1 MRLPPPSNRSGR
13 LLILLVAS
21 AELVRN
27 ENFRH
32 FGAAPIEYAHMP
44 HTLHQRARGA
54 IRQTVERR
62 VARIAFAHA
71 GADFDELMIGERAIQ
86 LIDHAVGESGVAD
99 HDDGIQRMRQAP
111 QVFLLFFRKMHPGH
125 YRPMPK
131 RTKSS
136 ARWLAEHAN
145 DEFVKRA
152 HREGW
157 RSRAVF
163 KLAEIQETER
173 LLRPG
178 IRCVDL
184 GAAPGGW
191 SQYAARIVGGASR
204 IVATDILPMDA
215 IPGVDFVLGDFREE
229 AVLNE
234 VLAMVGGSKVDLVLS
249 DMAPNMAGIDAVDQP
264 RSMYLAELALEF
276 ADRVLAPGG
285 DLLLKLFQGAG
296 FEEIIKN
303 ARARYGRVATKKP
316 KASRN
321 RSPEIYLLARQF
333 GMV

>member
-1 MRLPPPSNRSGR
+1 
-13 LLILLVAS
+13 
-21 AELVRN
+21 
-27 ENFRH
+27 
-32 FGAAPIEYAHMP
+32 
-44 HTLHQRARGA
+44 
-54 IRQTVERR
+54 
-62 VARIAFAHA
+62 
-71 GADFDELMIGERAIQ
+71 
-86 LIDHAVGESGVAD
+86 
-99 HDDGIQRMRQAP
+99 
-111 QVFLLFFRKMHPGH
+111 
-125 YRPMPK
+125 MPK

-136 ARWLAEHAN
+136 ARWLAEHAS

-152 HREGW
+152 KAEGW

-163 KLAEIQETER
+163 KLAEIQERER
-173 LLRPG
+173 LLKPG

-191 SQYAARIVGGASR
+191 SQYAARILGASSR

-215 IPGVDFVLGDFREE
+215 IPGVDFVQGDFRDDS
-229 AVLNE
+229 VLQE
-234 VLAMVGGSKVDLVLS
+234 LLACIGASKVDLVLS

-285 DLLLKLFQGAG
+285 DALVKLFQGEG
-296 FEEIIKN
+296 FDQLI
-303 ARARYGRVATKKP
+303 RDTRSRYGRVVTKKP
-316 KASRN
+316 KASRT

>member
-1 MRLPPPSNRSGR
+1 
-13 LLILLVAS
+13 
-21 AELVRN
+21 
-27 ENFRH
+27 
-32 FGAAPIEYAHMP
+32 
-44 HTLHQRARGA
+44 
-54 IRQTVERR
+54 
-62 VARIAFAHA
+62 
-71 GADFDELMIGERAIQ
+71 
-86 LIDHAVGESGVAD
+86 
-99 HDDGIQRMRQAP
+99 
-111 QVFLLFFRKMHPGH
+111 
-125 YRPMPK
+125 MPK

-152 HREGW
+152 QREGW

-163 KLAEIQETER
+163 KLEEIQQRER

-191 SQYAARIVGGASR
+191 SQYAARVLGASGR
-204 IVATDILPMDA
+204 IVATDILAMDA
-215 IPGVDFVLGDFREE
+215 IPGVEFVQGDFREA
-229 AVLNE
+229 AVLDAILE
-234 VLAMVGGSKVDLVLS
+234 RLGSERIDLVLS

-285 DLLLKLFQGAG
+285 DLLVKLFQGEG
-296 FEEIIKN
+296 FDRIIRE
-303 ARARYGRVATKKP
+303 ARTRYGRVVTKKP
-316 KASRN
+316 KASRT

>member
-1 MRLPPPSNRSGR
+1 MDRTRIGSSDCGWSNAM
-13 LLILLVAS
+13 V
-21 AELVRN
+21 
-27 ENFRH
+27 
-32 FGAAPIEYAHMP
+32 
-44 HTLHQRARGA
+44 
-54 IRQTVERR
+54 
-62 VARIAFAHA
+62 
-71 GADFDELMIGERAIQ
+71 
-86 LIDHAVGESGVAD
+86 
-99 HDDGIQRMRQAP
+99 
-111 QVFLLFFRKMHPGH
+111 
-125 YRPMPK
+125 K

-152 HREGW
+152 QREGW

-163 KLAEIQETER
+163 KLAEIQDSER

-191 SQYAARIVGGASR
+191 SQYAARIAGASSR
-204 IVATDILPMDA
+204 IVATDILPMEA
-215 IPGVDFVLGDFREE
+215 IAGVDFVLGDFREDSVME
-229 AVLNE
+229 AVLG
-234 VLAMVGGSKVDLVLS
+234 AVGATKVDLVLS

-285 DLLLKLFQGAG
+285 DLLVKLFQGAG
-296 FEEIIKN
+296 FEDVVKS
-303 ARARYGRVATKKP
+303 ARSRFGRVVTKKP
-316 KASRN
+316 KASRT
-321 RSPEIYLLARQF
+321 RSSEIYLLARRF

>member
-1 MRLPPPSNRSGR
+1 
-13 LLILLVAS
+13 
-21 AELVRN
+21 
-27 ENFRH
+27 
-32 FGAAPIEYAHMP
+32 
-44 HTLHQRARGA
+44 
-54 IRQTVERR
+54 
-62 VARIAFAHA
+62 
-71 GADFDELMIGERAIQ
+71 
-86 LIDHAVGESGVAD
+86 
-99 HDDGIQRMRQAP
+99 
-111 QVFLLFFRKMHPGH
+111 
-125 YRPMPK
+125 MPK

-136 ARWLAEHAN
+136 ARWLAEHAS

-152 HREGW
+152 KAEGW

-163 KLAEIQETER
+163 KLAEIQERER
-173 LLRPG
+173 LLKPG

-191 SQYAARIVGGASR
+191 SQYAARIVGASSR

-215 IPGVDFVLGDFREE
+215 IPGVEFVQGDFREA
-229 AVLNE
+229 AVLE
-234 VLAMVGGSKVDLVLS
+234 LVLNRVGNAKVDLVLS

-285 DLLLKLFQGAG
+285 DLLVKLFQGEG
-296 FEEIIKN
+296 FDQII
-303 ARARYGRVATKKP
+303 RDVRRRYGRVVTKKP
-316 KASRN
+316 KASRT

>member
-1 MRLPPPSNRSGR
+1 
-13 LLILLVAS
+13 
-21 AELVRN
+21 
-27 ENFRH
+27 
-32 FGAAPIEYAHMP
+32 
-44 HTLHQRARGA
+44 
-54 IRQTVERR
+54 
-62 VARIAFAHA
+62 
-71 GADFDELMIGERAIQ
+71 
-86 LIDHAVGESGVAD
+86 
-99 HDDGIQRMRQAP
+99 
-111 QVFLLFFRKMHPGH
+111 
-125 YRPMPK
+125 MPK
-131 RTKSS
+131 RSKSS

-152 HREGW
+152 QREGW
-157 RSRAVF
+157 RPRAVF
-163 KLAEIQETER
+163 KLAEIQEPER
-173 LLRPG
+173 LL
-178 IRCVDL
+178 
-184 GAAPGGW
+184 APGVRWGAWGGRAGGW
-191 SQYAARIVGGASR
+191 PRGGGGIGGGGSR

-215 IPGVDFVLGDFREE
+215 IPGVDFVLGDFREG

-234 VLAMVGGSKVDLVLS
+234 VLAAVGGSKVDLVLS

-285 DLLLKLFQGAG
+285 DLLVKLFQGAG

>member
-1 MRLPPPSNRSGR
+1 
-13 LLILLVAS
+13 
-21 AELVRN
+21 
-27 ENFRH
+27 
-32 FGAAPIEYAHMP
+32 
-44 HTLHQRARGA
+44 
-54 IRQTVERR
+54 
-62 VARIAFAHA
+62 
-71 GADFDELMIGERAIQ
+71 
-86 LIDHAVGESGVAD
+86 
-99 HDDGIQRMRQAP
+99 
-111 QVFLLFFRKMHPGH
+111 
-125 YRPMPK
+125 MPK

-136 ARWLAEHAN
+136 ARWLAEHAS

-152 HREGW
+152 KAEGW

-163 KLAEIQETER
+163 KLAEIQERER
-173 LLRPG
+173 LLKPG

-191 SQYAARIVGGASR
+191 SQYAARILGASSR

-215 IPGVDFVLGDFREE
+215 IPGVDFVQGDFRDEG
-229 AVLNE
+229 VLQQ
-234 VLAMVGGSKVDLVLS
+234 LLSCIGAAKVDLVLS

-285 DLLLKLFQGAG
+285 DALVKLFQGEG
-296 FEEIIKN
+296 FDQLIRH
-303 ARARYGRVATKKP
+303 ARSRYGRVVTKKP
-316 KASRN
+316 KASRT

>member
-1 MRLPPPSNRSGR
+1 
-13 LLILLVAS
+13 
-21 AELVRN
+21 
-27 ENFRH
+27 
-32 FGAAPIEYAHMP
+32 
-44 HTLHQRARGA
+44 
-54 IRQTVERR
+54 
-62 VARIAFAHA
+62 
-71 GADFDELMIGERAIQ
+71 
-86 LIDHAVGESGVAD
+86 
-99 HDDGIQRMRQAP
+99 
-111 QVFLLFFRKMHPGH
+111 
-125 YRPMPK
+125 MPK

-152 HREGW
+152 QREGW

-163 KLAEIQETER
+163 KLSEIQETER

-191 SQYAARIVGGASR
+191 SQYAARLIGGNGR
-204 IVATDILPMDA
+204 LVATDILPMDA
-215 IPGVDFVLGDFREE
+215 IAGVEFVLGDFREE
-229 AVLNE
+229 AVLGA
-234 VLAMVGGSKVDLVLS
+234 VLAAVGSTKVDLVLS

-276 ADRVLAPGG
+276 ADRVMAPGG
-285 DLLLKLFQGAG
+285 DLLVKLFQGAG
-296 FEEIIKN
+296 FEEIIRE
-303 ARARYGRVATKKP
+303 ARKRYGRVVTKKP
-316 KASRN
+316 KASRK

>member
-1 MRLPPPSNRSGR
+1 
-13 LLILLVAS
+13 
-21 AELVRN
+21 
-27 ENFRH
+27 
-32 FGAAPIEYAHMP
+32 
-44 HTLHQRARGA
+44 
-54 IRQTVERR
+54 
-62 VARIAFAHA
+62 
-71 GADFDELMIGERAIQ
+71 
-86 LIDHAVGESGVAD
+86 
-99 HDDGIQRMRQAP
+99 
-111 QVFLLFFRKMHPGH
+111 
-125 YRPMPK
+125 MPK
-131 RTKSS
+131 RSKSS
-136 ARWLAEHAN
+136 ARWLAEHAS

-152 HREGW
+152 KAEGW

-163 KLAEIQETER
+163 KLAEIQQRER

-215 IPGVDFVLGDFREE
+215 IAGVEFVQGDFREQS
-229 AVLNE
+229 VLDE
-234 VLAMVGGSKVDLVLS
+234 VLARVGSEKVDLVLS

-264 RSMYLAELALEF
+264 KSMYLAELALEF

-285 DLLLKLFQGAG
+285 DALIKLFQGAG
-296 FEEIIKN
+296 FDELVKD
-303 ARARYGRVATKKP
+303 ARRRYGRVVTKKP
-316 KASRN
+316 KASRS

>member
-1 MRLPPPSNRSGR
+1 
-13 LLILLVAS
+13 
-21 AELVRN
+21 
-27 ENFRH
+27 
-32 FGAAPIEYAHMP
+32 
-44 HTLHQRARGA
+44 
-54 IRQTVERR
+54 
-62 VARIAFAHA
+62 
-71 GADFDELMIGERAIQ
+71 
-86 LIDHAVGESGVAD
+86 
-99 HDDGIQRMRQAP
+99 
-111 QVFLLFFRKMHPGH
+111 
-125 YRPMPK
+125 MPK

-136 ARWLAEHAN
+136 SRWLAEHAS

-152 HREGW
+152 QREGW

-163 KLAEIQETER
+163 KLEQIQASER

-178 IRCVDL
+178 LRCVDL

-191 SQYAARIVGGASR
+191 SQYAARIIGGKNY

-215 IPGVDFVLGDFREE
+215 ISGVEFVQGDFREE
-229 AVLNE
+229 ATLE
-234 VLAMVGGSKVDLVLS
+234 HILQRLGSDKVDLVMS

-285 DLLLKLFQGAG
+285 DLLVKLFQGAG
-296 FEEIIKN
+296 FEQFIRD
-303 ARARYGRVATKKP
+303 ARSRYGRVVTKKP
-316 KASRN
+316 KASRS

>member
-1 MRLPPPSNRSGR
+1 MS
-13 LLILLVAS
+13 
-21 AELVRN
+21 
-27 ENFRH
+27 
-32 FGAAPIEYAHMP
+32 
-44 HTLHQRARGA
+44 
-54 IRQTVERR
+54 
-62 VARIAFAHA
+62 
-71 GADFDELMIGERAIQ
+71 
-86 LIDHAVGESGVAD
+86 
-99 HDDGIQRMRQAP
+99 
-111 QVFLLFFRKMHPGH
+111 
-125 YRPMPK
+125 K

-157 RSRAVF
+157 RSRAVY
-163 KLAEIQETER
+163 KLAEIQESER
-173 LLRPG
+173 LLRPSM
-178 IRCVDL
+178 RCVDL

-191 SQYAARIVGGASR
+191 SQYAARIIGGSSR

-215 IPGVDFVLGDFREE
+215 IVGVDFVQGDFRDE
-229 AVLNE
+229 AVLAQ
-234 VLAMVGGSKVDLVLS
+234 VLAAVGAAKVDLVLS

-285 DLLLKLFQGAG
+285 DLLVKLFQGAG
-296 FEEIIKN
+296 FEQIIRE
-303 ARARYGRVATKKP
+303 ARRRYGRVVTKKP
-316 KASRN
+316 KASRT